1 MDVGVGG
8 RRVAFAVL
16 LATLALLA
24 GCGGGGMAPAATP
37 EPDATPAGEIVL
49 TAEDNGGQVTLD
61 QGQVL
66 VVSLASNPTTGYRW
80 EVVKVDES
88 ILRQEGEPEFVAP
101 EAGATPMVGAGGTEN
116 FRFVVT
122 GSGETS
128 LALAYR
134 RPRAEGVEPLETFA
148 VQVLGR

>member
-1 MDVGVGG
+1 
-8 RRVAFAVL
+8 
-16 LATLALLA
+16 
-24 GCGGGGMAPAATP
+24 MAPAATP
-37 EPDATPAGEIVL
+37 APDATPVGEIVL
-49 TAEDNGGQVTLD
+49 TAEDNGGQVALE

-66 VVSLASNPTTGYRW
+66 VVSLASNPTTGYHW
-80 EVVKVDES
+80 EVVEVDES
-88 ILRQEGEPEFVAP
+88 ILRQDGEPEFAAP
-101 EAGATPMVGAGGTEN
+101 EAGATPMVGAGGTET

-134 RPRAEGVEPLETFA
+134 RSWEEGVEPLETFA